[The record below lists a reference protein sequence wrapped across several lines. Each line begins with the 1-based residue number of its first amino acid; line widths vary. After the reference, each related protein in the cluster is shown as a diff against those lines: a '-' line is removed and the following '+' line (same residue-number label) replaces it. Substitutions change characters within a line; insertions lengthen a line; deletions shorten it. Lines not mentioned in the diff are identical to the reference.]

1 MLFAGKGLSDGKKK
15 AQDALYGFCGEKKGN
30 ESEYRK
36 SVGYTMRMF
45 EKPGMGEPLD
55 EISVFVHFL

>member
-36 SVGYTMRMF
+36 SVGSKMRMF
-45 EKPGMGEPLD
+45 QKSGMGEPFD
-55 EISVFVHFL
+55 